1 MRSMTPSG
9 HGKPEALRRYL
20 VSLDPAQGAE
30 IKKTRPCVVISPDEA
45 NRHLDTAVVAPLTT
59 QRSYPSRVKL
69 RFRGRDGQIALD
81 QMRAVDAHRLIKRL
95 GAVSPEA
102 ARQIT
107 ATLLE
112 YFA

>member
-1 MRSMTPSG
+1 MVSPKRFDV
-9 HGKPEALRRYL
+9 YL

-45 NRHLDTAVVAPLTT
+45 NRHLDTAVVAPLTTT

>member
-1 MRSMTPSG
+1 MDVVTP
-9 HGKPEALRRYL
+9 KRFEVYL

-30 IKKTRPCVVISPDEA
+30 IRKSRPCVIVSPDEA
-45 NRHLDTAVVAPLTT
+45 NRHLQTVVVAPLTT
-59 QRSYPSRVKL
+59 TLRNYPSRVRL
-69 RFRGRDGQIALD
+69 RFRGRDGEVALD
-81 QMRAVDAHRLIKRL
+81 QMRAVDMRRLTRRL

-107 ATLLE
+107 MTLLE